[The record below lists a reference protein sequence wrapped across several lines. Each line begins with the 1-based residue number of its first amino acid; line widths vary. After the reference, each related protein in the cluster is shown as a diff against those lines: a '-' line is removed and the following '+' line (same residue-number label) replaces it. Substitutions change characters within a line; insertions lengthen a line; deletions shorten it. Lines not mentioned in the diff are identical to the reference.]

1 MCSSNTDIQL
11 LKASM
16 AHLGA
21 ENLDSPTRATMLQ
34 SVHPQV
40 GAATAAISV
49 SGAAGNYVYN
59 VTDYGSIWERSQ
71 QICTY
76 CHRRGLVLYICLHSD
91 YIHEVTDCAS
101 ICELNQKVPK

>member
-1 MCSSNTDIQL
+1 
-11 LKASM
+11 M

-49 SGAAGNYVYN
+49 SAAGNYVYN

-71 QICTY
+71 QTCTY
-76 CHRRGLVLYICLHSD
+76 CHRLRLVLHICLRSNYVHD
-91 YIHEVTDCAS
+91 VTDRAS
-101 ICELNQKVPK
+101 VCELNQILPM